1 MKKPLREFIKN
12 YFGITTRR
20 LTIPTSIRRRAKRID
35 TIVID
40 STALT
45 DGRLNFAQS
54 YSLDIS
60 PKEVTAIAQRTLIG
74 NTSPR
79 SQLLRDSMGDHAS
92 LPYDPVSSH
101 DGTLT
106 HSSWHEG
113 ELYRTYWL
121 GEVADIIN
129 HTDLTDNEREKL
141 LIAARSYSARG
152 RQVYAAGVSL
162 TRSLPGARPK
172 GGTLRSV
179 GLVSFHYTLHPDTPY
194 AIEKIKQEDIDII
207 YASTDSVLNTTT
219 LAHLSCLVPA
229 TILAKNAK
237 IVSVST
243 ADPVIG
249 GFTPEE
255 KERFCRRFNP
265 ATTLFVNEPLI
276 QFWNHF
282 SSLRS

>member
-1 MKKPLREFIKN
+1 MRKPLREFIKN
-12 YFGITTRR
+12 YFGITTKR
-20 LTIPTSIRRRAKRID
+20 LTIPASVRRRAKRID

-54 YSLDIS
+54 YSLDTP
-60 PKEVTAIAQRTLIG
+60 PKEVTNIAQRALIG

-79 SQLLRDSMGDHAS
+79 SQLLREGMENQAS

-129 HTDLTDNEREKL
+129 HTDLTDNEREQL
-141 LIAARSYSARG
+141 AITARSYIAHG
-152 RQVYAAGVSL
+152 RQVYAVGVSL
-162 TRSLPGARPK
+162 PECLPGVQPK
-172 GGTLRSV
+172 GPTLRSV
-179 GLVSFHYTLHPDTPY
+179 GLVSFHRTLHPDTPY
-194 AIEKIKQEDIDII
+194 VIEKIKQEDVDIV
-207 YASTDSVLNTTT
+207 YASTDSALNTTT

-237 IVSVST
+237 AVSVST
-243 ADPVIG
+243 TDPVIG
-249 GFTPEE
+249 GLTP
-255 KERFCRRFNP
+255 KEREQFCRRFNP
-265 ATTLFVNEPLI
+265 ATTLFVSEPLI

>member
-54 YSLDIS
+54 YSLD
-60 PKEVTAIAQRTLIG
+60 
-74 NTSPR
+74 TSPR

-152 RQVYAAGVSL
+152 RQVYAVGVSL

-172 GGTLRSV
+172 GDTLRSV

-243 ADPVIG
+243 ADTVIG

-255 KERFCRRFNP
+255 KERFYRRFSP